1 MNKCTAYAYFSALS
15 IMTIASCSGGD
26 NNNAAEASAASE
38 LEIPRIEIA
47 TVSKSTV
54 DHVGEYTANVEAFKT
69 NNISTSIPN
78 RIKQILVDVGS
89 NVTKGQKLVVLDDVT
104 IEQSRVRLE
113 NAEREYNRALK
124 LFEIGGGTRQSVD
137 QLKTEL
143 DASRRAYDNQLEN
156 TVLTSPVNG
165 TVTARNYDP
174 GDMTGTTPIL
184 TVEDINPVKIMI
196 GVSETDFSA
205 VKPGLPVKVT
215 LDAYPGEQFD
225 GKVTIIH
232 PSIDAST
239 RTFLAEVT
247 LPNPQHRILP
257 GMFARVEVPMG
268 QAEAVVL
275 PDRALQKQSGSAV
288 EYVYLFNNND
298 STVTFTKVTTGRRL
312 PDSNAYEVIDGLV
325 DGATVVISGQ
335 SRLLDGTK
343 ALPIN

>member
-1 MNKCTAYAYFSALS
+1 MNKCTAYAYLSALS

-268 QAEAVVL
+268 KAEAVVL

-288 EYVYLFNNND
+288 EYVYLFNSND

-312 PDSNAYEVIDGLV
+312 PDSNAYEVIDGLA

>member
-1 MNKCTAYAYFSALS
+1 MNKRIAYTYIAALS
-15 IMTIASCSGGD
+15 AMTLASCSKGEEKS
-26 NNNAAEASAASE
+26 AETSAASDI
-38 LEIPRIEIA
+38 EIPRIEVA
-47 TVSKSTV
+47 TVSSATV
-54 DHVGEYTANVEAFKT
+54 DHIGEYTANVEAFKT

-89 NVTKGQKLVVLDDVT
+89 NVSKGQKLVVLDDVT

-124 LFEIGGGTRQSVD
+124 LFEIGGGTRQAVD

-143 DASRRAYDNQLEN
+143 DASRRAYENQLEN

-174 GDMTGTTPIL
+174 GDMTGTAPIL

-205 VKPGLPVKVT
+205 VKPGLPVRVM
-215 LDAYPGEQFD
+215 LDAYPGEVFD

-232 PSIDAST
+232 PSIDAAT

-288 EYVYLFNNND
+288 EYVYLFNSSD

-312 PDSNAYEVIDGLV
+312 PESNAYEIIDGLT

>member
-1 MNKCTAYAYFSALS
+1 MNKCTAYAYLSALS

-247 LPNPQHRILP
+247 IPNPQHRILP

-288 EYVYLFNNND
+288 EYVYLFNSND

>member
-1 MNKCTAYAYFSALS
+1 MNKCTAYAYLSALS

-47 TVSKSTV
+47 TVSKFTV

-288 EYVYLFNNND
+288 EYVYLFNSND

-312 PDSNAYEVIDGLV
+312 PDSNAYEVIDGLA